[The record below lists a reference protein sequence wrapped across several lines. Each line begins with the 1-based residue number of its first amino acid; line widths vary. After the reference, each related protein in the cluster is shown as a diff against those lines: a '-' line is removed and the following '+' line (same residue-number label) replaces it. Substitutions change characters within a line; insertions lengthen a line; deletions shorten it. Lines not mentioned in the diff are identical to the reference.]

1 MNSKKRILVAPL
13 NWGLGHAT
21 RCIPII
27 NSLLKHNFK
36 VIISANGRSFHL
48 LKEEFPEL
56 EFVKI
61 KGIDIKYPRCFPMS
75 ISLFFQIPKI
85 LFAIYWENKTLKKI
99 VEKHKIDGIISD
111 NRFGLFHKKVKSVFI
126 THQLEI
132 QSPFL
137 KNLIQKINYFF
148 INKFSV
154 CWVMDDEKLNF
165 AGKLSKPKK
174 FPNNYK
180 YIGVHSRL
188 ELTATEKKYKLCFIL
203 SGPEPQRTSFEKIVM
218 KSVKGIKE
226 EIVIIL
232 GKTEDEKRVIT
243 ENNLTIISS
252 SNTKEINR
260 YILESELI
268 ISRSGYSTIM
278 DLKKL
283 QSNAIFVPT
292 PGQTE
297 QEYLAKHLKENKVC
311 FYQKQKYFDLQKAIN
326 ESKKYGG
333 FKTNITEDRLNI
345 LDDFSVKKK
354 IEELM

>member
-48 LKEEFPEL
+48 LKEEFPEI

-61 KGIDIKYPRCFPMS
+61 KGVDVKYPRFFPMS
-75 ISLFFQIPKI
+75 ISIFFQIPKI
-85 LFAIYWENKTLKKI
+85 LFAVYWENKTLKKI

-111 NRFGLFHKKVKSVFI
+111 NRFGLFHKKVKSIFI
-126 THQLEI
+126 THQLQI
-132 QSPFL
+132 QSNYL
-137 KNLIQKINYFF
+137 KESIQKINYYF
-148 INKFSV
+148 INKFTI
-154 CWVMDDEKLNF
+154 CWVMDDEKINL
-165 AGKLSKPKK
+165 AGELSKPKK
-174 FPNNYK
+174 LPNNYK
-180 YIGVHSRL
+180 YIGLHSRL
-188 ELTATEKKYKLCFIL
+188 EFSKKEKKYKLCFIL

-218 KSVKGIKE
+218 KSVKGREE

-252 SNTKEINR
+252 SNTKEINK

-297 QEYLAKHLKENKVC
+297 QEYLAKYLDERKIC
-311 FYQKQKYFDLQKAIN
+311 FYQKQKKFNLKKAIN
-326 ESKKYGG
+326 VNKEYSG
-333 FKTNITEDRLNI
+333 FRTNISEKKLNFWDNI
-345 LDDFSVKKK
+345 FC
-354 IEELM
+354 

>member
-13 NWGLGHAT
+13 NWGLGHAA

-36 VIISANGRSFHL
+36 VILSANGRSLHL

-61 KGIDIKYPRCFPMS
+61 KGIDIKYPRLFPMS
-75 ISLFFQIPKI
+75 ISLFFQMPKI

-111 NRFGLFHKKVKSVFI
+111 NRFGLFHRKVTSVFI
-126 THQLEI
+126 THQLQI
-132 QSPFL
+132 QSPYL
-137 KNLIQKINYFF
+137 KNFIQKINYYF
-148 INKFSV
+148 INKFNM
-154 CWVMDDEKLNF
+154 CWVMDDEKQNL
-165 AGKLSKPKK
+165 AGELSKPDRLR
-174 FPNNYK
+174 NNYK
-180 YIGVHSRL
+180 YIGLHSRL
-188 ELTATEKKYKLCFIL
+188 ELTKKEKKYKLCFIL

-252 SNTKEINR
+252 SNTSEINK
-260 YILESELI
+260 YILESEII

-278 DLKKL
+278 DLYKL
-283 QSNAIFVPT
+283 NAKAIFIPT

-297 QEYLAKHLKENKVC
+297 QEYLAQYLKKNKTCYYEKQNKFNLERSLKNSKNYSGFNSKEN
-311 FYQKQKYFDLQKAIN
+311 
-326 ESKKYGG
+326 
-333 FKTNITEDRLNI
+333 LNNW
-345 LDDFSVKKK
+345 
-354 IEELM
+354 EELFFLFKNK

>member
-21 RCIPII
+21 RCIPVI
-27 NSLLKHNFK
+27 NALLEHNFQ
-36 VIISANGRSFHL
+36 VIISANGRSFYL

-61 KGIDIKYPRCFPMS
+61 KGVNIKYPRFLPMS
-75 ISLFFQIPKI
+75 ISLFLQIPKI
-85 LFAIYWENKTLKKI
+85 LFSIFSENHSLKEI
-99 VEKHKIDGIISD
+99 VEKHKIDGVISD

-148 INKFSV
+148 INKFSI

-165 AGKLSKPKK
+165 AGELSKPKK

-180 YIGVHSRL
+180 YIGPHSRL
-188 ELTATEKKYKLCFIL
+188 EFTEKVKKYKLCFIL

-218 KSVKGIKE
+218 KSIKE
-226 EIVIIL
+226 RKERVVIIL
-232 GKTEDEKRVIT
+232 GKTEEKNIIT
-243 ENNLTIISS
+243 KSNLTIISS
-252 SNTKEINR
+252 SNSSEINK
-260 YILESELI
+260 YILESEII
-268 ISRSGYSTIM
+268 ISRSGYTTIM
-278 DLKKL
+278 DLQKL
-283 QSNAIFVPT
+283 QAQAIFVPT

-297 QEYLAKHLKENKVC
+297 QEYLAKYLEKKKIC
-311 FYQKQKYFDLQKAIN
+311 FYQKQKEFNLKEAIN
-326 ESKKYGG
+326 ISKKYSG
-333 FKTNITEDRLNI
+333 FSSSVTENKLIVWNN
-345 LDDFSVKKK
+345 LFC
-354 IEELM
+354 

>member
-48 LKEEFPEL
+48 LKEEFPEI

-61 KGIDIKYPRCFPMS
+61 KGVDVKYPRFFPMS

-85 LFAIYWENKTLKKI
+85 LFAIYDENKTLKKI
-99 VEKHKIDGIISD
+99 VEKYKIDGIISD

-126 THQLEI
+126 THQLQI
-132 QSPFL
+132 QSPYL
-137 KNLIQKINYFF
+137 KNIIQEINYYF
-148 INKFSV
+148 INKFNI
-154 CWVMDDEKLNF
+154 CWVMDDEKINL
-165 AGKLSKPKK
+165 AGELSKPKK
-174 FPNNYK
+174 LPNNYK
-180 YIGVHSRL
+180 YIGLHSRL
-188 ELTATEKKYKLCFIL
+188 EFSKKVKKYKLCFIL

-232 GKTEDEKRVIT
+232 GKTENEKRVIT

-252 SNTKEINR
+252 SNTSEINK
-260 YILESELI
+260 YILESEII

-278 DLKKL
+278 DLQKL
-283 QSNAIFVPT
+283 QSKAIFVPT

-297 QEYLAKHLKENKVC
+297 QEYLAKSLKERGVC
-311 FYQKQKYFDLQKAIN
+311 FYQKQKEFDLNKSILQSKN
-326 ESKKYGG
+326 YSGFTSKKNKDNFG
-333 FKTNITEDRLNI
+333 
-345 LDDFSVKKK
+345 
-354 IEELM
+354 ELFLFFENK